1 MTLAANVVWCHR
13 HSHSPKMGFEQE
25 KRCIFQATHTPLVIL
40 AIPKN
45 IDGSSNPSKVTLI
58 AVVTPLSSVTD
69 IAMRPRWVDLGRLQ
83 PWVTNCRCFLAL
95 GFVNQPE

>member
-25 KRCIFQATHTPLVIL
+25 MRCIFQATHTPLVIL

-45 IDGSSNPSKVTLI
+45 IDSSSNPSKVSLI
-58 AVVTPLSSVTD
+58 ALV
-69 IAMRPRWVDLGRLQ
+69 
-83 PWVTNCRCFLAL
+83 AL
-95 GFVNQPE
+95 LVQCDRHSNAPKMG

>member
-25 KRCIFQATHTPLVIL
+25 MRCIFQATHTPLVVL

-45 IDGSSNPSKVTLI
+45 IDNSSTLSEVTLI
-58 AVVTPLSSVTD
+58 AVV
-69 IAMRPRWVDLGRLQ
+69 
-83 PWVTNCRCFLAL
+83 AL
-95 GFVNQPE
+95 LV